1 VCHTYEGMYSCN
13 AEIANVW
20 PMASQPIPPQD
31 SGPGITKTGR
41 KKTLWLHADE
51 AEALRVAA
59 FEQRRPE
66 SDIVREALRR
76 YLGIED

>member
-1 VCHTYEGMYSCN
+1 MSETKPDG
-13 AEIANVW
+13 
-20 PMASQPIPPQD
+20 
-31 SGPGITKTGR
+31 GITKTGV

-59 FEQRRPE
+59 FKERRTE
-66 SDIVREALRR
+66 SDIVRDALRR